1 MAGQVKTVL
10 FSEQVQAVGPMKVV
24 SNLTPGF
31 VFMKIHSAINLYN
44 KYLLRHKNL
53 LAHGT

>member
-10 FSEQVQAVGPMKVV
+10 FSEQVQEDGPMKVV
-24 SNLTPGF
+24 TNLTPGF
-31 VFMKIHSAINLYN
+31 VIMKIHSAINLYN

-53 LAHGT
+53 LA